1 MRHQPRPKRPYSQAQ
16 LGPAFFCPP
25 PTAGTFADPTS
36 AFFSFFFSPSAR
48 TGHIFQKA
56 NVKSPEEI
64 KTILRTII
72 VVSTSPV
79 DEPEIWYE
87 YRNSCP
93 VVRASRTNS
102 LTAIVTDPALRD
114 RQDLS
119 LVSAYVVFAKHDNSS
134 YAKSLVELLLVY
146 DLLHSRFNSRAER
159 TVNILGYCAPG
170 DPRIQTALKAAREA
184 EVAHR

>member
-1 MRHQPRPKRPYSQAQ
+1 MRRHQHSSRLKTQAHP
-16 LGPAFFCPP
+16 GPAFFCPP
-25 PTAGTFADPTS
+25 TTATTFSRPTS
-36 AFFSFFFSPSAR
+36 AFRSFFFPPSVNPR
-48 TGHIFQKA
+48 VTLQQTD
-56 NVKSPEEI
+56 VKSPEEI
-64 KTILRTII
+64 KTVLRTIV

-93 VVRASRTNS
+93 VVRTSRTNS
-102 LTAIVTDPALRD
+102 LPVIVTDPALRD

-119 LVSAYVVFAKHDNSS
+119 LVVAYVVFAKHDNSY

-146 DLLHSRFNSRAER
+146 NLLHSRFNSRAER

-170 DPRIQTALKAAREA
+170 DPRIKTALKAAREA